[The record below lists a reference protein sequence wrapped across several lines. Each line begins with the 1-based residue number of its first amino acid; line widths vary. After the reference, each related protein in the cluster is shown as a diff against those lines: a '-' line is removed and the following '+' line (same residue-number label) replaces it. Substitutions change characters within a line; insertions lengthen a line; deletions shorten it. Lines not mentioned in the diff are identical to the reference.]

1 MMRGLLIK
9 FFNFTLA
16 LCTLCL
22 ITQSARAEWEYVA
35 SSDFYARYIDPAS
48 TRRDGDIIMVW
59 EMDDKA
65 EQDRH
70 GIYSLRAQTEY
81 DCESRAYRIGHLS
94 GHSKRQT
101 EGMVIFSRPMRGDW
115 KPVAP
120 GSLGEATLLRLCMEA
135 GDPS

>member
-1 MMRGLLIK
+1 MTPRPIIEIA
-9 FFNFTLA
+9 LA
-16 LCTLCL
+16 L
-22 ITQSARAEWEYVA
+22 SAFSALSLLSLPAHAEWEYVA
-35 SSDFYARYIDPAS
+35 SSDFYARYIDPDSA
-48 TRRDGDIIMVW
+48 RRDGEIIKVW

-81 DCESRAYRIGHLS
+81 DCEGRAYRIGYLS

-101 EGMVIFSRPMRGDW
+101 EGAVIFARPLREDW

-120 GSLGEATLLRLCMEA
+120 GSLGEATLDRLCSE
-135 GDPS
+135 